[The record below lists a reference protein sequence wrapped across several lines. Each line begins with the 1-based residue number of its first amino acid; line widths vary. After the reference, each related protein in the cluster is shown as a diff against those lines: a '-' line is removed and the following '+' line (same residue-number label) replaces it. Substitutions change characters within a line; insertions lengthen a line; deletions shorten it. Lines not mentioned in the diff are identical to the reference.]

1 MEKTDTS
8 RLTASAGRRFA
19 WTLAVAFAVIGAM
32 AWWRGR
38 ERGALILAVV
48 AGLFFLAGALVPTR
62 LAPVEKT
69 WMALARAMSRVTTP
83 VFMGIVYFLVLTPTG
98 VLRRK
103 VGKRLL
109 TRSRSSASFWVG
121 RKRSDPRTARQR
133 MERQF

>member
-1 MEKTDTS
+1 M
-8 RLTASAGRRFA
+8 
-19 WTLAVAFAVIGAM
+19 AFAVIGAM

-109 TRSRSSASFWVG
+109 TRSRSSASFWVD
-121 RKRSDPRTARQR
+121 RERSDPRTARQR